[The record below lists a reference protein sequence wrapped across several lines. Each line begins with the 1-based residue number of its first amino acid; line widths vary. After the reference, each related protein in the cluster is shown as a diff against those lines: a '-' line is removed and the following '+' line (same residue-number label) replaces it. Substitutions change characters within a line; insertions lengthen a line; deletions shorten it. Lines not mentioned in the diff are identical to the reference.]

1 MRDEFRK
8 IFINWFCT
16 QYDLTLDE
24 LLGHIAVRLKAE
36 DENLQIIR
44 MDMLID
50 HPLQRQAENLVVEFI
65 ERHAMTVQKRKTV
78 FTTYPTRSTDWSLTH
93 IDHLTGRV
101 GEYRVTDRHRVPD
114 LKLRMGL
121 ANLLD
126 RWISLL
132 GLLPSDDRHDR
143 RQKIQLTRQKLPAQ
157 QCPWSFGLTKQLS
170 SLDKATG
177 DAVSACLYHWERPAM
192 RGQELGKYFGQ
203 SLENWEQKNQPLVAR
218 NNDNLFEWIIA
229 MKIARSAC
237 HSGWRLEKTHN
248 HMEQAKYGDILLSH
262 ESHKNFRL
270 RISKGTPKDGNRKDL
285 SNNSVNFL
293 DTVARIGRRHGLNS
307 TGFEPDVVLTFFDQ
321 TNSGKVV
328 TFLADA
334 KNNPTGDGADYLR
347 SQIKTAAIYV
357 YSYGEILFHT
367 PKCTLFF
374 WQAALNES
382 NLRII
387 LNEYKNNPQPSLDDV
402 LCINHDALQDQANE
416 WFNLISEKAERALNH
431 TPD

>member
-170 SLDKATG
+170 SLA
-177 DAVSACLYHWERPAM
+177 
-192 RGQELGKYFGQ
+192 
-203 SLENWEQKNQPLVAR
+203 
-218 NNDNLFEWIIA
+218 
-229 MKIARSAC
+229 
-237 HSGWRLEKTHN
+237 
-248 HMEQAKYGDILLSH
+248 
-262 ESHKNFRL
+262 
-270 RISKGTPKDGNRKDL
+270 
-285 SNNSVNFL
+285 
-293 DTVARIGRRHGLNS
+293 GR
-307 TGFEPDVVLTFFDQ
+307 
-321 TNSGKVV
+321 
-328 TFLADA
+328 
-334 KNNPTGDGADYLR
+334 
-347 SQIKTAAIYV
+347 
-357 YSYGEILFHT
+357 
-367 PKCTLFF
+367 
-374 WQAALNES
+374 
-382 NLRII
+382 
-387 LNEYKNNPQPSLDDV
+387 
-402 LCINHDALQDQANE
+402 
-416 WFNLISEKAERALNH
+416 
-431 TPD
+431 